1 MRAVPINLTDEQRL
15 SVEAKGNILVAAA
28 AGSGK
33 TAVLVERVIKKLCS
47 QTDGIS
53 ADKLLIVTFTNA
65 AAAEMRGRIE
75 KRLDEECRLHP
86 DNAGLLKQKHLLSSA
101 KICTIDSFCIDL
113 VRENFEKAGVAPDFK
128 ISDGNSLK
136 PYDERVMTGIINRYL
151 EDENPVFSRLLDII
165 GAEYDDFNF
174 LNFALELYYYSRQL
188 PFPKNWFDSLSDF
201 YKSGQFTPDNPWW
214 KYSFQT
220 AGEIIKDARE
230 NLASSIDLL
239 SVNEK
244 AADKYLPAFSEVS
257 AIWAD
262 ISEAQ
267 EKNDWDSLY
276 KILSSSV
283 FPSLPRVN
291 GVSGVYEITA
301 AKNIYKY
308 VTDKAIER
316 LRRIFYADLSFIN
329 SQFEFLCEPIGL
341 LSEILKEFDEEIF
354 KEYLRINTF
363 TFHNTEQL
371 ALTLLCEEKQGE
383 IVIREDAKEFLDR
396 FEEVMVDEY
405 QDTNDL
411 QDMLF
416 YVLSNREQKL
426 FVVGDVKQ
434 SIYGFRGAN
443 PKNFLEKKNRYIPV
457 AEGNEKDARKI
468 ILSKNFRC
476 KPEVC
481 DFINYFFKSFMTE
494 DKGGIIYDS
503 EEELVA
509 GASYPETQE
518 IPISLNMINCKGS
531 DLPDIVCE
539 ARFIADYIRKTMNS
553 GAVIRVDS
561 ENLRPAKYSDFTVLM
576 RSVKNKA
583 PILASEL
590 KRQGIP
596 VNFSTEGYAE
606 SYEVATLLALLKVI
620 DNPKS
625 DIELLSVM
633 MSPMFGF
640 TAEDMAQIRVSDRK
654 SDIYSAVIKASA
666 NNKKASDFLE
676 TIKKYRLAAVTTPL
690 PVLISYLINDTGYID
705 IVSALSEG
713 EKRRGNLLLLSSYA
727 NQYVRN
733 NGSGIGGF
741 VRYILKQ
748 SENGIK
754 SADSG
759 SGGDTVKIMS
769 IHASKGL
776 QFPVT
781 IVSGI
786 ASDFNDSESG
796 ESSLISTDFGIGFK
810 YFDEDI
816 KEKVTTIGR
825 EIILERI
832 RKERLEEE
840 LRLLYVAMTRTQ
852 DRLVF
857 TASVSD
863 VYKKIDSLKTLLISS
878 NSEITASL
886 WKKTK
891 SYFDWIALCA
901 IIHPDGKE
909 LRGNGTSIFVMP
921 DESHIDINI
930 INADELPDCLNEE
943 NQAETALTPD
953 ITDAIYENISYKYP
967 FEDILSIE
975 SKASVSSIANKA
987 ESDKYA
993 FSVEPS
999 FMSKGGITATGRG
1012 TATHKVMQFID
1023 FSKAD
1028 DIEGEIER
1036 LYEWQ
1041 FITETEA
1048 QAVNRE
1054 SLKNFFES
1062 NVFGRILRS
1071 ETVKREMRFLTEL
1084 PARLIDPELDS
1095 NFNSENIIVQ
1105 GAVDICFVEE
1115 DGVVVLDFKTDRVE
1129 NPNQLKEAYGE
1140 QLSIYAKACEKIF
1153 EKPVKQKL
1161 IYSFAL
1167 SKEIT
1172 VD

>member
-1 MRAVPINLTDEQRL
+1 MRTVPINLTEEQRL

-75 KRLDEECRLHP
+75 KRLDEECKANP

-113 VRENFEKAGVAPDFK
+113 VRENFEKTGISPDFK
-128 ISDGNSLK
+128 MSDGNSLK

-151 EDENPVFSRLLDII
+151 EENNPTFLRLLDII

-201 YKSGQFTPDNPWW
+201 YKSGIFTSDNPWW

-220 AGEIIKDARE
+220 ADEIIRDARE
-230 NLASSIDLL
+230 SLASAMDLL
-239 SVNEK
+239 SVSEK
-244 AADKYLPAFSEVS
+244 AADKYLPAFSEAS
-257 AIWAD
+257 AIWGD
-262 ISEAQ
+262 ISELHQ
-267 EKNDWDSLY
+267 KNEWDALY
-276 KILSSSV
+276 KIISTSF

-291 GVSGVYEITA
+291 GVSGIYEITA

-308 VTDKAIER
+308 VTDKAVEK

-329 SQFEFLCEPIGL
+329 SQFEFLREPIGL
-341 LSEILKEFDEEIF
+341 LSEILKEFDDEIF
-354 KEYLRINTF
+354 KEYLKINTF

-443 PKNFLEKKNRYIPV
+443 PKNFTDKKNRYIPIT
-457 AEGNEKDARKI
+457 EGNEKDARKI
-468 ILSKNFRC
+468 ILSRNFRC

-481 DFINYFFKSFMTE
+481 SFINYFFKSFMTE

-503 EEELVA
+503 EEELIA
-509 GASYPETQE
+509 GATYPKTDTV
-518 IPISLNMINCKGS
+518 PVSLNIVNSKGS

-553 GAVIRVDS
+553 GAVIREDS
-561 ENLRPAKYSDFTVLM
+561 ENLRPARYSDFTVLL

-583 PILASEL
+583 PILATEL

-596 VNFSTEGYAE
+596 VNFSTEGFAE
-606 SYEVATLLALLKVI
+606 SYEVATVLALLKVI

-640 TAEDMAQIRVSDRK
+640 TAEDMARIRVKDRK
-654 SDIYSAVIKASA
+654 SDIYSAVIKASNTDCKTA
-666 NNKKASDFLE
+666 DFLK
-676 TIKKYRLAAVTTPL
+676 TLKKYRLASVTSPL
-690 PVLISYLINDTGYID
+690 SVLISYLINDTGYID
-705 IVSALSEG
+705 IVSALADG

-727 NQYVRN
+727 NQYSSD
-733 NGSGIGGF
+733 NGGSIGGF

-748 SENGIK
+748 SESGMK

-759 SGGDTVKIMS
+759 NGGDTVKIMS

-786 ASDFNDSESG
+786 AYDFNDSESG

-810 YFDEDI
+810 YYDE
-816 KEKVTTIGR
+816 KLGEKVTTIGR
-825 EIILERI
+825 EIILDRI

-857 TASVSD
+857 TASLSD
-863 VYKKIDSLKTLLISS
+863 AYKKVDSLKALLISS
-878 NSEITASL
+878 NSEITSSL

-891 SYFDWIALCA
+891 SYFDWIALCS
-901 IIHPDGKE
+901 ILHPDGKE
-909 LRGNGTSIFVMP
+909 LRGNGTSVFVKP

-930 INADELPDCLNEE
+930 IDAEELPDCLSEE
-943 NQAETALTPD
+943 DKAETALPPD

-967 FEDILSIE
+967 FEDIISVE
-975 SKASVSSIANKA
+975 SKASVSAIANKA
-987 ESDKYA
+987 ESYKYS
-993 FSVEPS
+993 FSSEPS

-1012 TATHKVMQFID
+1012 TAAHKVMQFID

-1048 QAVNRE
+1048 QAVNTHKIKE
-1054 SLKNFFES
+1054 FFES
-1062 NVFGRILRS
+1062 SVFERIRRA

-1084 PARLIDPELDS
+1084 PARRIAPKLDNS
-1095 NFNSENIIVQ
+1095 FKSENIIVQ
-1105 GAVDICFVEE
+1105 GAVDICFVER

-1129 NPNQLKEAYGE
+1129 NGNQLAETYGE
-1140 QLSIYAKACEKIF
+1140 QLSIYALACEKIF
-1153 EKPVKQKL
+1153 GKPVKEKI

-1167 SKEIT
+1167 SKEIA